1 MENDRSIDTEKQF
14 RIPENLLSSFNSER
28 DFRDFLS
35 FFINASV
42 PLSDET
48 LQAKAR
54 VFPIYKPLQTSL
66 LGITTIDVFNKLG
79 GINFKEPVNA
89 KDKPIKKLLIDPLFT
104 EREYIIKALLPI
116 IDTYARIHNMIDTET
131 DLS

>member
-48 LQAKAR
+48 SQVKDRML
-54 VFPIYKPLQTSL
+54 PIYKPLQESL
-66 LGITTIDVFNKLG
+66 LRCISMDVFKNLG
-79 GINFKEPVNA
+79 GINFKEPVNTE
-89 KDKPIKKLLIDPLFT
+89 DKPIKELLINPLFT
-104 EREYIIKALLPI
+104 EREYIISALLPMV
-116 IDTYARIHNMIDTET
+116 DTCAKFHNMIDTEI
-131 DLS
+131 D